1 MTLAIRLSAAGTV
14 MLVAALAAWSIGGDP
29 PDAAERRMKIAAMT
43 ETERSQL
50 RRKLDDFERLSAAD
64 RESIQRIHDA
74 VELDPSL
81 LRTLLEYENFVSTL
95 GPWEQAELRQLET
108 DERIE
113 RIEHLAAERSRRTG
127 PRHPSWLSGRIMPGS
142 VYPPAE
148 LEQVMQFLANAL
160 AVSEAEREQLQALP
174 PHERHLAIARR
185 TAEKIRST
193 ADKQPW
199 PDTDTVQQ
207 LLKFFPDGWLKDR
220 LERRD
225 QSPEELRSDTIG
237 LLMRSLYAEWQSQAV
252 EVIPPSELR
261 AALDSLPE
269 RQQAELQRRD
279 PNELLRQV
287 VQAIAE
293 GSGASR
299 DFAKRYHEVTDL
311 WREFDR
317 FARGR
322 RGSGPPG
329 ERRSFGPGRP
339 DVDRDNASNE
349 DRRDDGES
357 GGAGGSEE

>member
-1 MTLAIRLSAAGTV
+1 MTVAIRFALAGTV

-29 PDAAERRMKIAAMT
+29 PDAAERRLKIAAMT

-50 RRKLDDFERLSAAD
+50 RRKLDDFQRLSEAD
-64 RESIQRIHDA
+64 REAMRKIHAA

-81 LRTLLEYENFVSTL
+81 LRTLLDYEDFVSTL
-95 GPWEQAELRQLET
+95 ELFEQAELRQMET
-108 DERIE
+108 DERLK
-113 RIEHLAAERSRRTG
+113 RVEHLAAERSQRNE
-127 PRHPSWLSGRIMPGS
+127 PRHPSWLAGRIMPGS

-148 LEQVMQFLANAL
+148 LEQVMQFLADAL
-160 AVSEAEREQLQALP
+160 QISVAEREQLQAMP

-185 TAEKIRST
+185 TAEKIRSS
-193 ADKQPW
+193 ADNQSW
-199 PDTDTVQQ
+199 PDSDTVQQ
-207 LLKFFPDGWLKDR
+207 LLKFFPDGWLKGR

-225 QSPEELRSDTIG
+225 QSPEERRNDTIG
-237 LLMRSLYAEWQSQAV
+237 LLMRSLYAEWQTQAV
-252 EVIPPSELR
+252 EIIPPSELR
-261 AALDSLPE
+261 TALDSLPE

-287 VQAIAE
+287 VQVIAE
-293 GSGASR
+293 GKGGSR

-329 ERRSFGPGRP
+329 DRRDFGPGR
-339 DVDRDNASNE
+339 RG
-349 DRRDDGES
+349 DDSPSDER
-357 GGAGGSEE
+357 GSEE